1 MQAYDEFQ
9 DNWNESWNAEDQL
22 FDPNAYCFPFPVKI
36 YSISTTIINNAKQLE
51 ADRWKRNKNFLKLY
65 SHRSFDQGCNIL

>member
-36 YSISTTIINNAKQLE
+36 YSISTTIINNAKQL
-51 ADRWKRNKNFLKLY
+51 
-65 SHRSFDQGCNIL
+65 